1 MKVKIKTDK
10 EVEITKEDFADY
22 ERVRQSGKTN
32 MFDIRMV
39 ENLSDSLSEEKIR
52 AIISNFEALMKK
64 YPDVYGQKLKRVI

>member
-52 AIISNFEALMKK
+52 AIISNF
-64 YPDVYGQKLKRVI
+64 